1 MACWRGFAALWA
13 LAGAA
18 VSGDWHYSIGVHDF
32 TVPQVDSDTFGINGR
47 ASLDRHNASGRH
59 YFGTIDVL
67 IDRDQDH
74 LDPDHIP
81 VWWELYAGTD
91 GTFWETGNARAGWAV
106 DVDTRS
112 NTASSIERRI
122 MALPSLVGA
131 YANERFQASAK
142 TGAGWFFLEIDDDVP
157 KTRGY
162 VRDDLRNSR
171 LAYSVSGDATVHMG
185 DSWSVSGTAQEWWDS
200 HGSLQTEFT
209 AALRFNADRWRKGSE
224 LVLDA
229 DYNEYSLAPYQR
241 SGLPAI
247 LPWDHD
253 LMFRVMLDN
262 TW

>member
-1 MACWRGFAALWA
+1 MTSWRGFAALLT

-18 VSGDWHYSIGVHDF
+18 QAGDWHYSVGLHDF
-32 TVPQVDSDTFGINGR
+32 SVPQVDSDTFGINGR
-47 ASLDRHNASGRH
+47 AALDRHNASGRH
-59 YFGTIDVL
+59 YFGAIDVL
-67 IDRDQDH
+67 IDRDKDH

-91 GTFWETGNARAGWAV
+91 GSWWESGDARLGWLV

-112 NTASSIERRI
+112 NTASSVERRI
-122 MALPSLVGA
+122 VALPSLVGG
-131 YANERFQASAK
+131 YDNGHFRASVK

-157 KTRGY
+157 KSRGY

-171 LAYSVSGDATVHMG
+171 LAYSVSGDATVRVG
-185 DSWSVSGTAQEWWDS
+185 DSWSVSGSAQEWWDS

-209 AALRFNADRWRKGSE
+209 AALRFNAYRWHKGSE
-224 LVLDA
+224 LVFDA
-229 DYNEYSLAPYQR
+229 DYNEYNLDPYQ
-241 SGLPAI
+241 SPGLPPI